1 MHIHIRS
8 ADGEAKFWLEP
19 TIALAT
25 YTGFRKKQLKEL
37 QELVERNE
45 RVIRNAWNKHFGNH

>member
-45 RVIRNAWNKHFGNH
+45 HVIRNAWNKHFGSH